1 MYHQIFAVAQQFFI
15 KKRKYFSG
23 NKKKRITIFNYL
35 FLKY

>member
-23 NKKKRITIFNYL
+23 NKKKADNHF
-35 FLKY
+35 

>member
-23 NKKKRITIFNYL
+23 NKKADNHF
-35 FLKY
+35 